1 MPSFQHSSTDAGRYN
16 ADMSDAPPSPVS
28 SQISSLHEHWPP
40 AVESAVQFMQ
50 GDRARLAAIPAS
62 GHRRPV
68 CHSQQGLRR
77 QRGQAMTEYLVI
89 VALVAVAA
97 IAVYQ
102 SFGQV
107 IRAQVAGLAREL
119 SGESATQAVDAA
131 RTASGDAIKQK
142 RLKSLKS
149 YGNQEQ

>member
-1 MPSFQHSSTDAGRYN
+1 MRFRHAKFPPIGPTFSKATKS
-16 ADMSDAPPSPVS
+16 ADLGQRAIRGLVSDGQYPGVTQVARG
-28 SQISSLHEHWPP
+28 
-40 AVESAVQFMQ
+40 A
-50 GDRARLAAIPAS
+50 RARLVAIVGCGA
-62 GHRRPV
+62 RRPV
-68 CHSQQGLRR
+68 CGTSQIVRR

-107 IRAQVAGLAREL
+107 IRSQVAGLAKEL
-119 SGESATQAVDAA
+119 AGESASQAVDAA
-131 RTASGDAIKQK
+131 KTASGDALKQK

-149 YGNQEQ
+149 YGNSER

>member
-1 MPSFQHSSTDAGRYN
+1 MTSFSSSKTKALNRKCQARDAVECP
-16 ADMSDAPPSPVS
+16 APPKTLAPLKSPVLALMTSMHRS
-28 SQISSLHEHWPP
+28 SGS
-40 AVESAVQFMQ
+40 
-50 GDRARLAAIPAS
+50 RARVAAIPAS

-68 CHSQQGLRR
+68 CHAQQGFRR

-97 IAVYQ
+97 IAVYGA
-102 SFGQV
+102 FGQV

-131 RTASGDAIKQK
+131 RSASNNALKQK
-142 RLKSLKS
+142 RLNSLKS

>member
-1 MPSFQHSSTDAGRYN
+1 
-16 ADMSDAPPSPVS
+16 
-28 SQISSLHEHWPP
+28 
-40 AVESAVQFMQ
+40 
-50 GDRARLAAIPAS
+50 
-62 GHRRPV
+62 
-68 CHSQQGLRR
+68 
-77 QRGQAMTEYLVI
+77 MTEYLVI

-107 IRAQVAGLAREL
+107 IRAQVAGLAKEL